1 MKKFVSYLMVVALIF
16 TSFPGLKAE
25 AGYEPVIQV
34 KLVNYLSNKTEISL
48 KPSGNYTTND
58 GSISLKTNVLYTL
71 KSVNGKIGL
80 YENSRR
86 LKEFESFEVKP
97 STAENTLAINNR
109 PYLGSFHFVIENK
122 NYIRPINTISMENY
136 VKGVVPNEMPA
147 TWNREALKVQA
158 VAARTY
164 AMSYIHKIIDDTIN
178 YQVYGGKSWHSNSTA
193 AVDETAG
200 EVLKYNGKLI
210 SAVFSASNGG
220 KTESN
225 ANAWG
230 NIFAP
235 YFRIKEDPF
244 DPKMIWSASFNKK
257 QIDLTGKD
265 LVHSDDWWSAA
276 KESDTEI
283 ASNIKAWLYK
293 NGFANK
299 EIKIVNIPQVSL
311 YAPTSGGRVSKGSIT
326 VEFLVKDLRDTDGK
340 LAVQTLQFT
349 NTSASKIR
357 AIIGNRVILSYL
369 VDIVSNSGNT
379 IRLQGRGDGHGVG
392 MSQYGAKKA
401 AELGRTYKDILAFY
415 YEGTKLE
422 KEYENYAH
430 FKDVTDT
437 HWAESYINDL
447 SQKNII
453 SGYSDRT
460 FRPNNTVTRAQ
471 FSKIIIN
478 SMGYEP
484 VFNQQSFSDVPK
496 ADWAN
501 PYVEAAIQN
510 GLLLKEEVGTRFN
523 SNVPIT
529 REEMAVMIGRA
540 LDLAPVSRPEQFT
553 DNYQM
558 RQPGLV
564 EAVSEE
570 GILAGYPDRTFRPKN
585 SLTRAQAAKVIY
597 LSMEKII
604 ARKRI
609 VK

>member
-1 MKKFVSYLMVVALIF
+1 MKKVIVYLMVAALIF
-16 TSFPGLKAE
+16 TSFPGLKPK

-34 KLVNYLSNKTEISL
+34 KLVNYLGNKTEISL

-58 GSISLKTNVLYTL
+58 GSISLKSNVSYTL
-71 KSVNGKIGL
+71 KSENGKMAL
-80 YENSRR
+80 YEDQRR
-86 LKEFESFEVKP
+86 LKEFESLEVKP
-97 STAENTLAINNR
+97 SEAENTLAINDR

-122 NYIRPINTISMENY
+122 NYIRPINAISMENY

-147 TWNREALKVQA
+147 TWNGEALKVQA

-164 AMSYIHKIIDDTIN
+164 AMSYIHKVIDDTIN
-178 YQVYGGKSWHSNSTA
+178 YQVYGGQNWHPNSSK

-220 KTESN
+220 MTESN

-230 NIFAP
+230 NTFAP

-244 DPKMIWSASFNKK
+244 DPKMTWSVSFNKK

-265 LVHSDDWWSAA
+265 LVQSDTWWSAA
-276 KESDTEI
+276 KESDAVI
-283 ASNIKAWLYK
+283 ASNIKKWLQQ

-299 EIKIVNIPQVSL
+299 EMKIVNIPQVSL
-311 YAPTSGGRVSKGSIT
+311 HAPTSGGRVSKGSIT
-326 VEFLVKDLRDTDGK
+326 VEFFVKDLRDSGGK
-340 LAVQTLQFT
+340 LAVQKLQFT

-357 AIIGNRVILSYL
+357 ALIGNRVILSYL
-369 VDIVSNSGNT
+369 VDSVSNFGST

-392 MSQYGAKKA
+392 MSQYGTKKA
-401 AELGRTYKDILAFY
+401 AESGKTYKDILAFY
-415 YEGTKLE
+415 YEGTALD
-422 KEYENYAH
+422 KEYENYVN

-437 HWAESYINDL
+437 HWAETYINDL

-471 FSKIIIN
+471 FTKIMIN
-478 SMGYEP
+478 SIGYGL
-484 VFNQQSFSDVPK
+484 VFNQQSFPDVPK
-496 ADWAN
+496 DDWAN

-510 GLLLKEEVGTRFN
+510 GLLLQTEVGTHFN

-540 LDLAPVSRPEQFT
+540 LQLSPVSRPEKFT

-558 RQPGLV
+558 KRPGLV
-564 EAVSEE
+564 EAVSEA
-570 GILAGYPDRTFRPKN
+570 GILDGYSDGTFKPKN
-585 SLTRAQAAKVIY
+585 FLSRAQAAKVIY
-597 LSMEKII
+597 LEMEKTNQ
-604 ARKRI
+604 
-609 VK
+609 